1 VASASSVVFIS
12 PAGLSS
18 SKVSVMRR
26 ALEHTVPIDS
36 LNYSAK
42 DNAESGEFIHV
53 EIIRGTRGR
62 QTGIAIID
70 INHVRMP
77 V

>member
-12 PAGLSS
+12 PAGLGS
-18 SKVSVMRR
+18 SKVSVMRC
-26 ALEHTVPIDS
+26 ALGQTVPIDG
-36 LNYSAK
+36 LKYSAK

-62 QTGIAIID
+62 QTGIAVID
-70 INHVRMP
+70 INHVRVP